1 MSFSREV
8 KDEILEKISL
18 DMSGKRRAFISG
30 IFRNCGS
37 VAIISNVK
45 KIVFE
50 LGNAV
55 IAMRLASAL
64 KEEFSAAVEDRKSV
78 V

>member
-50 LGNAV
+50 LG
-55 IAMRLASAL
+55 
-64 KEEFSAAVEDRKSV
+64 KDRKSTRLNSSH
-78 V
+78 

>member
-55 IAMRLASAL
+55 IAMQRRIFRRRRDEY
-64 KEEFSAAVEDRKSV
+64 EERRHG
-78 V
+78 